1 MLLHLRFFIT
11 IRFPQSAVKYFHSSI
26 VHLSPTMEPATLTQG
41 ADCVGE
47 RMVQVVE
54 EHLVPAVFPTED
66 ESHGTV
72 QPWPRALWI
81 VRKEF
86 VPWMGMREV
95 GDEHPCCTKS
105 TTSKERHREH
115 KAISFAQ
122 RPTERIRSN
131 KPDARPK
138 APHKT
143 AVSDSPRQPFLEEL
157 FVALSTS
164 SFIWEVHIPLDSE
177 QRSCVVEAEEVD

>member
-11 IRFPQSAVKYFHSSI
+11 IRFPKPAVKHFHSSI
-26 VHLSPTMEPATLTQG
+26 VHLSPTVEPATLAQG

-54 EHLVPAVFPTED
+54 QHLVPAVFPAED
-66 ESHGTV
+66 ESHGTM
-72 QPWPRALWI
+72 QPWPSALWI

-86 VPWMGMREV
+86 VPWMGMGEV

-105 TTSKERHREH
+105 TSSKERHREH
-115 KAISFAQ
+115 EAISFAQ
-122 RPTERIRSN
+122 RPTKRIRSN
-131 KPDARPK
+131 EPDARPQ
-138 APHKT
+138 APNKT
-143 AVSDSPRQPFLEEL
+143 AVRDSPGQPFLEEF

-164 SFIWEVHIPLDSE
+164 SLIWEVHIPFDCE
-177 QRSCVVEAEEVD
+177 QRACVIEAEKVD